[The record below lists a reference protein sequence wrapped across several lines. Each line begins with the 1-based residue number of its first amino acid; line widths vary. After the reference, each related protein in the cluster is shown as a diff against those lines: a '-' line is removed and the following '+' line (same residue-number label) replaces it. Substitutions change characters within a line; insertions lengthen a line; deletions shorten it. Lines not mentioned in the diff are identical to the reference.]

1 MSEQSE
7 RWNWGLPVTSRAFGP
22 YVAALGQLTL
32 AWNELHETLA
42 LVFCMVMGGG
52 LVNQY
57 LAIWHAIK
65 VDRAQRDILLA
76 AAKAGDVQGSSYP
89 NLVSDLE
96 WICGK
101 ANAVEDARNDALHS
115 PLWGSQRGPGTTLVM
130 PMTGLGHV
138 RAQKLQAKN
147 LLTEFRWCRDAAQV
161 LTGFARELDAA
172 MSGFGLSWPDKPA
185 WPNRGQT
192 NQKMKRRA
200 PPTREGAAVKT
211 RESY

>member
-1 MSEQSE
+1 MPEQSE

-22 YVAALGQLTL
+22 YVTALGQLTL

-76 AAKAGDVQGSSYP
+76 AAKAGNVQGSSYP

-101 ANAVEDARNDALHS
+101 ANAVEDARNDALHALMGIS
-115 PLWGSQRGPGTTLVM
+115 
-130 PMTGLGHV
+130 
-138 RAQKLQAKN
+138 
-147 LLTEFRWCRDAAQV
+147 
-161 LTGFARELDAA
+161 
-172 MSGFGLSWPDKPA
+172 A
-185 WPNRGQT
+185 WPRHHVGDAHDWSWSCTRTKITGKGSPHRISLVPGCRAGSNRL
-192 NQKMKRRA
+192 RA
-200 PPTREGAAVKT
+200 GA
-211 RESY
+211 